1 MRQRHEEEEEDATEV
16 VRSGAEMKEEEEMRR
31 GEWDELEK
39 IDPVEA
45 VVVMEEEVVTEMEN
59 VRVNTRDSWNGGGC
73 GYSKGGVGG
82 GTVEVAVNTGV
93 EVVVVMDTKV
103 VVDTEVDTF

>member
-31 GEWDELEK
+31 GEWDELE

>member
-1 MRQRHEEEEEDATEV
+1 M
-16 VRSGAEMKEEEEMRR
+16 MK
-31 GEWDELEK
+31 K